1 MREMTLAEK
10 IEVCARRYD
19 ADIVAFGGAD
29 KLRGTEAFEIF
40 PDVKSVIVLGFRVL
54 RGSHLGIEEGSTF
67 YQYSTTGLETIEETI
82 IPGALLRV
90 SAVIEDEGFLAV
102 PQRKNQMLRPAPE
115 ALNPEMLN
123 TYWYPAGEKEPQP
136 DFTAAAI
143 LCGLGERGDS
153 GALLTDRFGPFQRV
167 ALILTDAVFENCD
180 QPVQPH
186 LCDHCGACA
195 RACPGH
201 ALKDGEIDLPQ
212 CAAYYRG
219 ANMHYNP
226 YMDAEAYPDIPNREA
241 VMEGKAD
248 LSYEEALKVME
259 DTYFYPPMKH
269 GYAASICGR
278 ACDRAC
284 YAHLEEKGVLTARF
298 ASPFR
303 RRPVWELPMLKLK

>member
-1 MREMTLAEK
+1 MLRRTVETTALA
-10 IEVCARRYD
+10 A
-19 ADIVAFGGAD
+19 GAD
-29 KLRGTEAFEIF
+29 LIGFAPADASPDPALKAIM
-40 PDVKSVIVLGFRVL
+40 PDVKTVIALGFRIL
-54 RGSHLGIEEGSTF
+54 RGSFRGIEEGSTF

-219 ANMHYNP
+219 ANMRYNP

-298 ASPFR
+298 VSPFR